1 MNRMAEK
8 SNRELLEDLGIEVE
22 TEKKASLT
30 PREERVIAGFEE
42 IQRFTEEQG
51 RPPEH
56 GENRDIFERLYAV
69 RLDRITDQ
77 PEYRALV
84 SGMDYQGL
92 LSAREQPA
100 EARGEEKSNAEIL
113 AELGI
118 EAPKEGD
125 ITFLK
130 HVKPRR
136 EVRAAEEV
144 ANRAPCRNFKDFEPL
159 FDKVMDDLNRGARKT
174 MRFGRYTAVEQGQFF
189 ILDGL
194 TAYVAEIG
202 EAFKAPNGDNDARL
216 RVIFSNGTESDL
228 LMRSL
233 QRALYKDD
241 AGRRITAVDYG
252 PLFEDQVEDDDLA
265 SGTIYV
271 LRSLSDHPVIA
282 RNRDVIH
289 KIGVTGDKVEKR
301 IANAPNDPT
310 YLMANVEVAAAYELY
325 NINRSKLEHLLHRF
339 FEPAKLQI
347 EITDRF
353 GKPIIPQEW
362 FLVPLFIIKEA
373 VDKII
378 DETISSYKYDSESAE
393 LVRI

>member
-1 MNRMAEK
+1 MAEK

-84 SGMDYQGL
+84 SSLDYQGL

-136 EVRAAEEV
+136 KVRAAEDV

-159 FDKVMDDLNRGARKT
+159 FDKVMDDLKRGARKT

-202 EAFKAPNGDNDARL
+202 EVFKAPNGDNDARL